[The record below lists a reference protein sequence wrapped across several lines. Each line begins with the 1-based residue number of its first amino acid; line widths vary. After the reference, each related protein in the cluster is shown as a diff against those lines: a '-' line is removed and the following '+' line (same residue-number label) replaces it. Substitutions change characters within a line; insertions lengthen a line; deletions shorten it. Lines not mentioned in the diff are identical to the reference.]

1 MESNKGPIPDKILEA
16 GTYRDSGLWKT
27 GHLRTFR
34 RKLFMKIDK
43 NDFLDGKGNFYK
55 WKADAFI
62 HFSLV
67 ELAGKDHIMKID

>member
-1 MESNKGPIPDKILEA
+1 
-16 GTYRDSGLWKT
+16 
-27 GHLRTFR
+27 
-34 RKLFMKIDK
+34 MKIDK